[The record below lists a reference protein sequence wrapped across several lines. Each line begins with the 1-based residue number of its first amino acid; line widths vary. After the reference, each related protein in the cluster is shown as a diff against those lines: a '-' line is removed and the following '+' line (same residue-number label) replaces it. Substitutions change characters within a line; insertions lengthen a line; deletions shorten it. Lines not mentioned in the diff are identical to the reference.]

1 MSRSINSNRP
11 GGIAVVV
18 SSVAIVLVAFS
29 FVVVGCGSDDS
40 NSAAAAASTA
50 NVVRATERQ
59 RLKALLEDNYDVANK
74 LHAEDF
80 ELINPAGEVLS
91 KEGYIDS
98 GGAFTYTKWKPVSPI
113 RVRVHGDS
121 AVIRY
126 ESDLEINGSGGHT
139 WHTDLYEKRD
149 GQWQIVWSHATAA
162 P

>member
-40 NSAAAAASTA
+40 NSAAAAATA

-98 GGAFTYTKWKPVSPI
+98 AAHSPTP
-113 RVRVHGDS
+113 
-121 AVIRY
+121 
-126 ESDLEINGSGGHT
+126 NGSPSRRSGCGCT
-139 WHTDLYEKRD
+139 AIPR
-149 GQWQIVWSHATAA
+149 SFATNRT
-162 P
+162 

>member
-113 RVRVHGDS
+113 RVRVTAIPRS
-121 AVIRY
+121 F
-126 ESDLEINGSGGHT
+126 
-139 WHTDLYEKRD
+139 
-149 GQWQIVWSHATAA
+149 ATNRTSK
-162 P
+162 